1 MKDTEENQELSKQL
15 NQYFKLM
22 ISFTSS
28 ADQAINR
35 TVACKPSPHP
45 KGKTRTS
52 LLCKLLSIYSCYS
65 NVEQHMILLTNEIKT
80 FKPAS
85 IFLCDIE

>member
-35 TVACKPSPHP
+35 TVACTPSPHP
-45 KGKTRTS
+45 KGKQEHSFSMNFCLFIHATLQCGATHDTS
-52 LLCKLLSIYSCYS
+52 
-65 NVEQHMILLTNEIKT
+65 
-80 FKPAS
+80 
-85 IFLCDIE
+85 D